1 LQVVADFVKAE
12 PVPDLSSLARPW
24 NARSMT
30 LEEIYEKH
38 VDFVWRTL
46 RRMGVPACD
55 LGDAVQSVF
64 LTVHRS
70 LPKFEGRSSITT
82 WLFTVCRSIARERRN
97 SLHLRH
103 EVFDQIVL
111 DEEVDLRADVGALV
125 ERRERVDLLESLLER
140 LDVDQ
145 RNVLVL
151 FELEN
156 MHGEEISEA
165 LAIPLGTVYSRLWT
179 ARKAFREALARHE
192 ARSLSSERRIGG
204 RR

>member
-1 LQVVADFVKAE
+1 VSLMIGE
-12 PVPDLSSLARPW
+12 PPG

-46 RRMGVPACD
+46 RRMGVPHGD

-70 LPKFEGRSSITT
+70 LSGFEGRSSITT
-82 WLFTVCRSIARERRN
+82 WLFTVCRSVARERRN
-97 SLHLRH
+97 SSHLRH

-111 DEEVDLRADVGALV
+111 DTEVDLRADVAALV
-125 ERRERVDLLESLLER
+125 ERREQVDLLESLLDR

-151 FELEN
+151 FELESLS
-156 MHGEEISEA
+156 GEEIGEA
-165 LAIPLGTVYSRLWT
+165 LSIPLGTVYSRLWA
-179 ARKAFREALARHE
+179 ARKAFRQALARHE
-192 ARSLSSERRIGG
+192 ARSLSNERRVGG

>member
-1 LQVVADFVKAE
+1 MSLMIGE
-12 PVPDLSSLARPW
+12 PPG

-46 RRMGVPACD
+46 RRMGVPHGD

-70 LPKFEGRSSITT
+70 LSGFEGRSSITT
-82 WLFTVCRSIARERRN
+82 WLFTVCRSVARERRN
-97 SLHLRH
+97 SSHLRH

-111 DEEVDLRADVGALV
+111 DTEVDLRADVAALV
-125 ERRERVDLLESLLER
+125 ERREQVALLESLLDR

-151 FELEN
+151 FELESLS
-156 MHGEEISEA
+156 GEEIGEA
-165 LAIPLGTVYSRLWT
+165 LSIPLGTVYSRLWA
-179 ARKAFREALARHE
+179 ARKAFRQALARHE
-192 ARSLSSERRIGG
+192 ARSLSNERRVGG

>member
-1 LQVVADFVKAE
+1 MSLMIGE
-12 PVPDLSSLARPW
+12 PPG

-46 RRMGVPACD
+46 RRMGVPHGD

-70 LPKFEGRSSITT
+70 LSGFEGRSSITT
-82 WLFTVCRSIARERRN
+82 WLFTVCRSVARERRN
-97 SLHLRH
+97 SSHLRH

-111 DEEVDLRADVGALV
+111 DTEVDLRADVAALV
-125 ERRERVDLLESLLER
+125 ERREQVDLLESLLDR

-151 FELEN
+151 FELESLS
-156 MHGEEISEA
+156 GEEIGEA
-165 LAIPLGTVYSRLWT
+165 LSIPLGTVYSRLWA
-179 ARKAFREALARHE
+179 ARKAFRQALARHE
-192 ARSLSSERRIGG
+192 ARSLSNERRVGG

>member
-1 LQVVADFVKAE
+1 
-12 PVPDLSSLARPW
+12 
-24 NARSMT
+24 MT

-46 RRMGVPACD
+46 RRLGVPHGD

-82 WLFTVCRSIARERRN
+82 WLFTVCRSVARERRN

-111 DEEVDLRADVGALV
+111 DAEVDLRADVAAFV
-125 ERRERVDLLESLLER
+125 ERREQVDLLESLLDR

-156 MHGEEISEA
+156 MTGEEIAEA
-165 LAIPLGTVYSRLWT
+165 LSVPLGTVYSRLWA
-179 ARKAFREALARHE
+179 ARKAFRQALQRHE
-192 ARSLSSERRIGG
+192 ARSLSCERRVGG

>member
-1 LQVVADFVKAE
+1 MIGE
-12 PVPDLSSLARPW
+12 PPG

-46 RRMGVPACD
+46 RRMGVPHGD

-70 LPKFEGRSSITT
+70 LSGFEGRSSITT
-82 WLFTVCRSIARERRN
+82 WLFTVCRSVARERRN
-97 SLHLRH
+97 SSHLRH

-111 DEEVDLRADVGALV
+111 DTEVDLRADVAALV
-125 ERRERVDLLESLLER
+125 ERREQVDLLESLLDR

-151 FELEN
+151 FELESLS
-156 MHGEEISEA
+156 GEEIGEA
-165 LAIPLGTVYSRLWT
+165 LSIPLGTVYSRLWA
-179 ARKAFREALARHE
+179 ARKAFRQALARHE
-192 ARSLSSERRIGG
+192 ARSLSNERRVGG